1 MNRMARWAVP
11 ITVTACAVA
20 GAGQQRKHPP
30 APRSVVK
37 PKPSMQPIPH
47 EGAIRD
53 NNLGLA
59 LMNRRQFENAL
70 GRFQRACIQDLQSDI
85 GCLNMGIALLNM
97 RQFDEAQNILAKS
110 AERDP
115 QNPRAWFNLGLLER
129 ARGRPEAAIENLEKV
144 AAIDPSDVETQ
155 YLIGLIYSERQ
166 QDDKAI
172 AAFENAVNLDPILPS
187 AELGLAQAKQRAGDT
202 NGALVHLDRYRHIIA
217 NNLGQPSSASYGEQG
232 KYSLAQE
239 LLEPEPVPE
248 TIPVHFID
256 VTSISGLARRAVS
269 TVPTRVR
276 PSRGNRGRNLR
287 MKPDAREAASGRPPA
302 NATRSL
308 ANVLGSGACILD
320 YDGDG
325 KPDVFLVNADGDGNP
340 ALYRN
345 VGRGKFV
352 DVRKTAKFEFY
363 GEGTGC
369 AVGDYDNDGL
379 PDLAVSSNGRVLLYH
394 NQGNGEFKDVTGAA
408 GLNTDGLS
416 LGVTFIDYDHDGDLD
431 LYVTRFNSFPAGHP
445 AGPFTFPSDAA
456 PPGNVLWR
464 NKGNGAFMDWTNQTA
479 LRGNAS
485 SVGAIGADLNNDRA
499 VDIVITGWENPP
511 SVLLNQRDG
520 TFRAITPWAT
530 DMPRHPAG
538 LTALDFDKDGWM
550 DLAFTHWAP
559 PGLSV
564 WRNIAGKSFERVA
577 LPGPAWM
584 RGWGVAAFD
593 YDNDGWVDLVAV
605 GENFAGEGRI
615 VLFRNE
621 ADKGFRDV
629 THETG
634 LDKIELHSPRGVI
647 AFDYDGDG
655 STDLLITQNS
665 LGPVLLKN
673 VGAEKNSWLQLAL
686 RGEPDNKIGIGTK
699 VELLA
704 GAQRQEWEVPG
715 ASGYL
720 GQGPAEI
727 LAGLGNQSLA
737 DVVRLLW
744 PTGVLQDEVQIS
756 ARKHAVIPESDD
768 RSARP

>member
-1 MNRMARWAVP
+1 MSRLARWAVP
-11 ITVTACAVA
+11 VTVAACALA
-20 GAGQQRKHPP
+20 GAGQQRKHHP
-30 APRSVVK
+30 APRPAVK
-37 PKPSMQPIPH
+37 PEPALQPNPH

-70 GRFQRACIQDLQSDI
+70 GKFQRACITDLESDT

-97 RQFDEAQNILAKS
+97 GEFDEARNILAKS

-115 QNPRAWFNLGLLER
+115 ENPRTYFNLGLLER
-129 ARGRPEAAIENLEKV
+129 ARGRPEAAIDDLKKV
-144 AAIDPSDVETQ
+144 AAIDPNDVETQ
-155 YLIGLIYSERQ
+155 YLIGLIYSERR

-172 AAFENAVNLDPILPS
+172 AAFENAVNLDPALPS
-187 AELGLAQAKQRAGDT
+187 AELGLAQADERGGDT
-202 NGALVHLDRYRHIIA
+202 NGALVHLERFRHILA
-217 NNLGQPSSASYGEQG
+217 NTLGQPVSPSYGEQG

-239 LLEPEPVPE
+239 LLEPEQVPAA
-248 TIPVHFID
+248 ISVHFLD
-256 VTSISGLARRAVS
+256 VTSVSGLAVRAVS
-269 TVPTRVR
+269 TIPARRR
-276 PSRGNRGRNLR
+276 PNRANRGRNQRL
-287 MKPDAREAASGRPPA
+287 KTGAREPA
-302 NATRSL
+302 PGPSPEATMRSL
-308 ANVLGSGACILD
+308 ASVLGSGACIFD

-325 KPDVFLVNADGDGNP
+325 KPDIFLVNADGGGNA

-352 DVRKTAKFEFY
+352 EVRRKAEREFH

-379 PDLAVSSNGRVLLYH
+379 PDLAVTSNGRVVLFH
-394 NQGNGEFKDVTGAA
+394 NEGNGEFKDVTGAA
-408 GLNTDGLS
+408 GISTDGLS

-431 LYVTRFNSFPAGHP
+431 LYVTRFSNFPADHA
-445 AGPFTFPSDAA
+445 AGPFTFPDDAR

-464 NKGNGAFMDWTNQTA
+464 NKGNGAFMDWTNQA
-479 LRGNAS
+479 AVGGNAS
-485 SVGAIGADLNNDRA
+485 AVGAIGADLNNDRA
-499 VDIVITGWENPP
+499 VDIVITGWEKPP

-520 TFRAITPWAT
+520 AFRAITPWAT

-538 LTALDFDKDGWM
+538 ITALDFDKDGWM

-559 PGLSV
+559 PGLSL
-564 WRNIAGKSFERVA
+564 WRNVAGKSFERVA

-605 GENFAGEGRI
+605 GEGLAGEGRI
-615 VLFRNE
+615 ILLRNE
-621 ADKGFRDV
+621 GDQGYRDV

-634 LDKIELHSPRGVI
+634 LDKIVLHNPRGVI

-665 LGPVLLKN
+665 LPPVLLKS
-673 VGAEKNSWLQLAL
+673 VGAEKNNWLQLAF
-686 RGEPDNKIGIGTK
+686 RGERDNKIGIGTK
-699 VELLA
+699 VKLFA

-727 LAGLGNQSLA
+727 LAGLGHKSLA

-744 PTGVLQDEVQIS
+744 PSGVLQDEVEIS
-756 ARKHAVIPESDD
+756 ARKHDVIAETDD
-768 RSARP
+768 RSAQP